1 MPTKSNTLPKEDTS
15 TKLDPSSLLDS
26 KPSVPITPTTDRALK
41 EKLDY
46 YYSKTKSEMN
56 DEEIP
61 WQLKGF
67 KSLLEVIVSEPV
79 IIRALE
85 KLKRN
90 DGSMTAGV
98 DKKTIRDFLELPFN
112 ELVEFVRNSLRNYN
126 PDQVRRVWIDKPG
139 KEEKRPLGI
148 PTIGDRII
156 QECVR
161 IVIEPILEAQFWNHS
176 YGFRPYRDQH
186 HAYARTVDIIYKTG
200 CFWVVE
206 GDISK
211 FFDKVN
217 HTILLKKL
225 YAMGIRDKRVLMLIK
240 QMLKAG
246 VMSETSKNEIGT
258 PQGGIIS
265 PLLANAYLHSLDK
278 WITREWEEKKLQV
291 PYKTKNIER
300 DTIRH
305 KTSLKPTYF
314 IRYADDWLLV
324 TNTKENA
331 EKWKW
336 RINQFL
342 KRQLKLELSE
352 EKTIITNVTQKAVK
366 FLGFEIKFVKKYNT
380 QTLREK
386 GQKTG
391 NHGYVV
397 QSKPDT
403 DRLKSKM
410 QHLRAQIKRIRNRKT
425 KAEAMHQINVVNST
439 IIGLH
444 NYYNVTTLVNPVFMK
459 YAKPIW
465 FTARRSTKELKSF
478 LIDANK
484 TDNLTM
490 KHEDY
495 RTEVVALKYEGQII
509 GITSVGFV
517 KTKIKDAN
525 SMIKSLKNQNETPF
539 TTKGRKLYYERSGK
553 RPMAEREDEVLSLD
567 LSLKVSQKERKNPK
581 YNTEF
586 MCNRGRSFNIAKG
599 KCQCCKRIVG
609 KLLTFHTHH
618 KEPYLPLHQ
627 VNKTNKLAIVCNTCH
642 KLIHN
647 SKDYFEVSNWVDK
660 NGFKRITKLRNLLKK
675 QPNPNSKRKTK
686 AKKA

>member
-15 TKLDPSSLLDS
+15 IKPEQSSPLDS

-46 YYSKTKSEMN
+46 FYSKTKSEMN
-56 DEEIP
+56 DEETP

-67 KSLLEVIVSEPV
+67 KSLLEVIESEPV
-79 IIRALE
+79 IVQALE

-98 DKKTIRDFLELPFN
+98 DKKTLRDFLELPFN
-112 ELVEFVRNSLRNYN
+112 ELVEFVRKSLRNYH
-126 PDQVRRVWIDKPG
+126 PEQVRRVWIDKPG
-139 KEEKRPLGI
+139 KKEKRPLGI

-161 IVIEPILEAQFWNHS
+161 IVIEPILEAQFWDHS
-176 YGFRPYRDQH
+176 YGFRPYRDTHQ
-186 HAYARTVDIIYKTG
+186 AYARTVDIIYKTG

-217 HTILLKKL
+217 HTTLLKKL

-246 VMSETSKNEIGT
+246 VMSEATRNELGT

-291 PYKTKNIER
+291 PYKSKDIER
-300 DTIRH
+300 
-305 KTSLKPTYF
+305 KTLRNKTNQKPAYF

-336 RINQFL
+336 RISQFL

-352 EKTIITNVTQKAVK
+352 EKTLITNVTQKSVK
-366 FLGFEIKFVKKYNT
+366 FLGFEIKFVKKYDT
-380 QTLREK
+380 KTLREK

-397 QSKPDT
+397 QSKPDAE
-403 DRLKSKM
+403 RLKSKM
-410 QHLRAQIKRIRNRKT
+410 QHLRKQIKQIRRRKT
-425 KAEAMHQINVVNST
+425 KAEAVHQINVVNST

-465 FTARRSTKELKSF
+465 ITARRSTIELKSF

-495 RTEVVALKYEGQII
+495 RTEVVAIKNEGQII

-517 KTKIKDAN
+517 KTKIKDTN
-525 SMIKSLKNQNETPF
+525 SMIKALKNQNETPF
-539 TTKGRKLYYERSGK
+539 TMKGRKLYYERSGK

-567 LSLKVSQKERKNPK
+567 LSLLFTQKERKNPK
-581 YNTEF
+581 RNTEF
-586 MCNRGRSFNIAKG
+586 FCNRGRAFNVAKG
-599 KCQCCKRIVG
+599 KCQCCKRVVG
-609 KLLTFHTHH
+609 KLLAFHTHH
-618 KEPYLPLHQ
+618 KEPYLPLDK
-627 VNKTNKLAIVCNTCH
+627 VNKTNKLAIVCKVCH
-642 KLIHN
+642 SLIHN
-647 SKDYFEVSNWVDK
+647 NKDYPELSYWVDK
-660 NGFKRITKLRNLLKK
+660 NGFERITKLRNLLKK